1 MLVCF
6 FGGLWI
12 LLSAFSV
19 GLLSVFPLLSLADEG
34 PLTPS
39 SVTQYCLKPACA
51 VDKMLT
57 PFTED
62 RYHSR

>member
-1 MLVCF
+1 MMLVCF
-6 FGGLWI
+6 FWGLW

-19 GLLSVFPLLSLADEG
+19 GLSVFPLLALADEG
-34 PLTPS
+34 ALTPS
-39 SVTQYCLKPACA
+39 SVTQYCPKPACS

-57 PFTED
+57 HFTED